1 MPFVL
6 ENSVKFMYNR
16 ITFFALVIYLKEEM
30 YIMKKLLHSIEG
42 ICQVVIIKIC
52 ICKKKILH
60 TIGRICR
67 MVKSEKWSV
76 IFMMLFSFLGFF
88 CFLPKF
94 QNWETTIS
102 LLVVAGI
109 LLISYGFSVVVWL
122 GLKVLGAYLEKY

>member
-30 YIMKKLLHSIEG
+30 YIMKKLLHSIES

-60 TIGRICR
+60 TIERICR

-76 IFMMLFSFLGFF
+76 IFMMLFSFLGFS

>member
-52 ICKKKILH
+52 ICKKKLLH

-67 MVKSEKWSV
+67 MVKDEKWNL
-76 IFMMLFSFLGFF
+76 IFTILFFLLGFS
-88 CFLPKF
+88 CVLPSF
-94 QNWETTIS
+94 QDLSTLK
-102 LLVVAGI
+102 LLLLVAGI
-109 LLISYGFSVVVWL
+109 LSVSYGIAIIVWL
-122 GLKVLGAYLEKY
+122 VLKALGAYLEKY

>member
-30 YIMKKLLHSIEG
+30 YIMKKLLHSIES